1 MDEPSEKRVSLF
13 IDGQNLFHAVK
24 EAFNYRYPNY
34 DVRKL
39 ANSICKREKWG
50 VPASIHFYTGVPG
63 EAMSKRWHDFWRR
76 KLDAMR
82 EEGIYV
88 FSRTLR
94 PSYSERAN
102 ISGQMLKQP
111 PIGVEKGIDVRLSL
125 DVIRAAYENGCDI
138 AVILSQDQDFSE
150 VAKEVRYISKK
161 QDRWIKIASA
171 FPVSHEYD
179 KKRGIEGTDWIRIDR
194 RMYDECIDS
203 KDYRTAT
210 EGKT

>member
-1 MDEPSEKRVSLF
+1 MNEPSEKRVSFF

-24 EAFNYRYPNY
+24 EAFDYRHPNY

-39 ANSICKREKWG
+39 ADSICERQRWG
-50 VPASIHFYTGVPG
+50 APASIHFYTGVPG
-63 EAMSKRWHDFWRR
+63 EKMSKRWHDFWRR

-82 EEGIYV
+82 EEGIHV

-94 PSYSERAN
+94 PSYSKRADT
-102 ISGQMLKQP
+102 SEPVLKP
-111 PIGVEKGIDVRLSL
+111 VPIGVEKGIDVRLSL
-125 DVIRAAYENGCDI
+125 DIIRAAYEDSCDI

-171 FPVSHEYD
+171 FPVSHEHD
-179 KKRGIEGTDWIRIDR
+179 KKRGIEGTDWIKIDR

-203 KDYRTAT
+203 KDHRTAT
-210 EGKT
+210 EGEI

>member
-1 MDEPSEKRVSLF
+1 MNEPSEKRVSLF
-13 IDGQNLFHAVK
+13 VDGQNLFHAVK
-24 EAFNYRYPNY
+24 EAFDYQYPNY

-50 VPASIHFYTGVPG
+50 EPTSIHFYTGVPR

-82 EEGIYV
+82 EEGVDV
-88 FSRTLR
+88 FSRALR
-94 PSYSERAN
+94 PFYSKRAN
-102 ISGQMLKQP
+102 TPDQKQP

-125 DVIRAAYENGCDI
+125 DVIRATYENRCDI
-138 AVILSQDQDFSE
+138 VVILSQDQDFSE

-161 QDRWIKIASA
+161 QERWIKIASA
-171 FPVSHEYD
+171 FPVSHEHD
-179 KKRGIEGTDWIRIDR
+179 KKRGIEGTDWIKIDR

-210 EGKT
+210 EGKI

>member
-1 MDEPSEKRVSLF
+1 MNEPSEKRVSLF

-24 EAFNYRYPNY
+24 EAFDYRYPNY

-39 ANSICKREKWG
+39 ADSICKRKKWG
-50 VPASIHFYTGVPG
+50 VPASIHFYTGVP
-63 EAMSKRWHDFWRR
+63 EEKMSKNWHDFWRR

-82 EEGIYV
+82 EEGIHV
-88 FSRTLR
+88 FSRPLR
-94 PSYSERAN
+94 PSYSKMADTSEPAW
-102 ISGQMLKQP
+102 KQA

-125 DVIRAAYENGCDI
+125 DVIRAANEDSCDI

-150 VAKEVRYISKK
+150 VAEEVRYISKK

-171 FPVSHEYD
+171 FPVSHEHD
-179 KKRGIEGTDWIRIDR
+179 KKRGIEGTDWIKIDR

-203 KDYRTAT
+203 KDYRTDK
-210 EGKT
+210 EGEI